1 MRLIGSVTSPYVR
14 FVRVS
19 LAELGLEHEFVVTG
33 PFAKMRPEDER
44 AINTAN
50 PLMKVPVL
58 SVDGTDIIDSRVI
71 VGWLLAR
78 HAQKVGGYGHGFPES
93 LQRENLLSVIYGVLE
108 AGILRFIM
116 QGSHPEVDLDAGY
129 MARSLERVQSGLDWL
144 DRSSDLGAGFG
155 PPEALLVC
163 GLEWMRK
170 RRVYDWSVHP
180 RLVETHQRYSER
192 ESLVSTR
199 IPDTI

>member
-19 LAELGLEHEFVVTG
+19 LAELGLEHEFIVTG
-33 PFAKMRPEDER
+33 PFGKTSREDQR
-44 AINTAN
+44 AINEAN

-58 SVDGTDIIDSRVI
+58 EANGERIIDSRVI
-71 VGWLLAR
+71 VNWLLAR
-78 HAQKVGGYGHGFPES
+78 QAKAGGYGHGFPES
-93 LQRENLLSVIYGVLE
+93 VQRENLLSVIYGVLE

-116 QGSHPEVDLDAGY
+116 QGSHPEIDMGAGY
-129 MARSLERVQSGLDWL
+129 MARSLARAQSGLRWL
-144 DRSSDLGAGFG
+144 ARSNDLGAGFG

-170 RRVYDWSVHP
+170 RSVYDWSVHA
-180 RLVETHQRYSER
+180 RLVEVHRRYEAR
-192 ESLVSTR
+192 ESLVTTR
-199 IPDTI
+199 IPDVI

>member
-19 LAELGLEHEFVVTG
+19 LAELGLEHEFIVTG
-33 PFAKMRPEDER
+33 PFAKMSPEDQHR
-44 AINTAN
+44 INTAN

-58 SVDGTDIIDSRVI
+58 EANGERIIDSRVI
-71 VGWLLAR
+71 VNWLLAR
-78 HAQKVGGYGHGFPES
+78 QAKAGGYGHGFLES
-93 LQRENLLSVIYGVLE
+93 VQRENLLSVIYGVLE

-116 QGSHPEVDLDAGY
+116 QGSHPEIDMGAGY
-129 MARSLERVQSGLDWL
+129 MARSLARVQSGLRWL
-144 DRSSDLGAGFG
+144 ARSNDLGAGFG

-170 RRVYDWSVHP
+170 RSVYDWSVHA
-180 RLVETHQRYSER
+180 RLVEVHRRYEAR
-192 ESLVSTR
+192 ESLVTTR
-199 IPDTI
+199 IPDVI

>member
-14 FVRVS
+14 FVRVT
-19 LAELGLEHEFVVTG
+19 LAELDVEHEFTVTG
-33 PFAKMRPEDER
+33 PFNKMGPEDER
-44 AINTAN
+44 RIAAAN

-58 SVDGTDIIDSRVI
+58 ETDNERIIDSRVI

-78 HAQKVGGYGHGFPES
+78 HARPGGFGHGFPES
-93 LQRENLLSVIYGVLE
+93 LQRENLLTVLYGVLD
-108 AGILRFIM
+108 AGILRFILE
-116 QGSHPEVDLDAGY
+116 GSHPEIDMNAGY

-144 DRSSDLGAGFG
+144 DRSKHLGAGFG

-170 RRVYDWSVHP
+170 RKVYDWSVHR
-180 RLVETHQRYSER
+180 RLIETHQRYSER